1 MQDAGCRMQDA
12 GCAGCGM
19 QDAGCGMG
27 DAKKK
32 LFPAREQLFLTR
44 NGSVLFFSQRYNRHV
59 RAVLALSLKL
69 HQAVGEGK

>member
-1 MQDAGCRMQDA
+1 MRDAGCRMQDV
-12 GCAGCGM
+12 
-19 QDAGCGMG
+19 QDAGCGMR